1 MIHADAIV
9 YASKKFLHQE
19 NDNQKA
25 VGIQIAGND
34 PSIMTDAAKIISKYK
49 PICNQIN
56 DDEQDTYNT
65 TVRTTEP
72 EPEPEPD
79 SESDV

>member
-1 MIHADAIV
+1 MLE
-9 YASKKFLHQE
+9 SNETQRRQLE
-19 NDNQKA
+19 N
-25 VGIQIAGND
+25 
-34 PSIMTDAAKIISKYK
+34 KIISKYN

-65 TVRTTEP
+65 TVRTIEP

-79 SESDV
+79 SDLDS

>member
-1 MIHADAIV
+1 MWE
-9 YASKKFLHQE
+9 STESQRRQLE
-19 NDNQKA
+19 N
-25 VGIQIAGND
+25 
-34 PSIMTDAAKIISKYK
+34 KIISKYK

-79 SESDV
+79 SDLDS

>member
-1 MIHADAIV
+1 MSNSSVGYQAQET
-9 YASKKFLHQE
+9 KKICTSQSTESQRRQLE
-19 NDNQKA
+19 N
-25 VGIQIAGND
+25 
-34 PSIMTDAAKIISKYK
+34 KIISKYK